1 MKKLYL
7 ILFFVHIISSG
18 LSAQGSKK
26 AELTFPRRVVMEE
39 FTGTWCGNCPRG
51 MVGISRLAE
60 DFGDKVISIAIHSG
74 SSEPMQIYTYPSIQP
89 SGGIPACMLNRGS
102 KLDPYSGSGSRG
114 YNHYGIDVDVAA
126 LLTEP
131 AEADVALTAIWND
144 DNLWDVRFYVTTTFG
159 FSSDEADYGLAF
171 ILLEDGLSGTGKQWM
186 QTNYY
191 SESYDSNVI
200 NKYGDDDMAVWREAP
215 YYVGDMVYDHV
226 PVNTYGIKE
235 GISGSIKAPIVCG
248 EKQGYTDIITTLNNK
263 VIQDKSRLYAVVL
276 LIDRTTGRIVNADRA
291 EIQPYGTSAIETT
304 VATQPA
310 DGKTY
315 NLQGQQV
322 TRPDSKGIYIR
333 NGKKHLTK

>member
-7 ILFFVHIISSG
+7 ILLFVHIISSG

-51 MVGISRLAE
+51 MVGISR
-60 DFGDKVISIAIHSG
+60 
-74 SSEPMQIYTYPSIQP
+74 
-89 SGGIPACMLNRGS
+89 
-102 KLDPYSGSGSRG
+102 
-114 YNHYGIDVDVAA
+114 
-126 LLTEP
+126 
-131 AEADVALTAIWND
+131 
-144 DNLWDVRFYVTTTFG
+144 
-159 FSSDEADYGLAF
+159 
-171 ILLEDGLSGTGKQWM
+171 
-186 QTNYY
+186 
-191 SESYDSNVI
+191 
-200 NKYGDDDMAVWREAP
+200 
-215 YYVGDMVYDHV
+215 
-226 PVNTYGIKE
+226 
-235 GISGSIKAPIVCG
+235 SIKAPIVCG
-248 EKQGYTDIITTLNNK
+248 EKQGYTDIITT
-263 VIQDKSRLYAVVL
+263 
-276 LIDRTTGRIVNADRA
+276 IDRTTGRIVNADRA